1 MFALTMKDLQGRK
14 LAIYDTESV
23 EGYKK
28 VWKDYWWNDHAF
40 LRKNFHN
47 AHEIAP
53 GVWRSNQ
60 PSPEQLKIWKEKGIK
75 TILNLRGDVNAS
87 FTALEK
93 KACHELGLDLHFFKV
108 ESRGA
113 PDPIIMR
120 QLETVFREA
129 EYPILMHCKSGA
141 DRAGLASSLYKYL
154 IEGSTIEEAKKQLS
168 FKYLHI
174 SAGKTGILGHFWRKF
189 EAANKESGIEF
200 WDWVDNQYSREKLWH
215 DFKPTPAGNWIVEN
229 LLRRE

>member
-1 MFALTMKDLQGRK
+1 MFNFKEKRRKGRK
-14 LAIYDTESV
+14 LANYDTDTK
-23 EGYKK
+23 EGLEA

-47 AHEIAP
+47 EHEISP

-60 PSPEQLKIWKEKGIK
+60 PSPDQLAVWKDLGIK
-75 TILNLRGDVNAS
+75 TVLNLRGDVNAS

-93 KACHELGLDLHFFKV
+93 KACRDLGLDLRFFKV

-113 PDPIIMR
+113 PDPVIMR
-120 QLETVFREA
+120 ELEKAFQEV

-141 DRAGLASSLYKYL
+141 DRAGLAASLFKYL
-154 IEGSTIEEAKKQLS
+154 IDGSSIEEAKKQLS

-189 EAANKESGIEF
+189 EQAHKETNIEF
-200 WDWVDNQYSREKLWH
+200 WDWVENHYDREKLWN
-215 DFKPTPAGNWIVEN
+215 DFKPTPAGNWLVEN
-229 LLRRE
+229 LLHRE